1 MSKKTIKLLVLD
13 VDGTLTD
20 GSIYINEA
28 GEQTKRFNVKD
39 GMGIVLAQQ
48 AGFEVGIISHSFT
61 TGMIQARAENLNL
74 KHLYIGKRPK
84 LEVLHEWLEKLNIN
98 IEEVAYIG
106 DDVNDFDI
114 MEAVG
119 CAACPADAIK
129 PIKVIADIVLTHDGG
144 KGAVREFIDSYLLPD
159 ATD

>member
-1 MSKKTIKLLVLD
+1 MSKKEIKLLVLD

-20 GSIYINEA
+20 GSIYINES
-28 GEQTKRFNVKD
+28 GDQTKRFNVKD

-61 TGMIQARAENLNL
+61 TGMIEARAKNLNL

-84 LEVLHEWLEKLNIN
+84 LEVLNEWLDKLQISADQ
-98 IEEVAYIG
+98 VAYIG
-106 DDVNDFDI
+106 DDVNDMDI

-119 CAACPADAIK
+119 LTACPADAMNQIK
-129 PIKVIADIVLTHDGG
+129 DMVDVVLTNNGG
-144 KGAVREFIDSYLLPD
+144 KGAVREFIDGYLL
-159 ATD
+159 